1 MTRPKPWYK
10 HGGIITGIVLLLLIL
25 IGGAAAAL
33 VFTQQSPD
41 QPIQFPHRTHVLIGA
56 QCQYCH
62 PAVAFSAEA
71 GLPSTDKCWGCHQ
84 QIERQSEQLDILA
97 SYVESGEPI
106 PWVPVALLP
115 DFIHFNH
122 LTHVDSGIA
131 CETCHGDVSQM
142 TVAEPQTR
150 WNMGWCLECH
160 SRTGEENF
168 VRLSDCATCH
178 Y

>member
-10 HGGIITGIVLLLLIL
+10 HGEYHRDRPAAAHPHRR
-25 IGGAAAAL
+25 AAAAL
-33 VFTQQSPD
+33 VLPAVTGPAD
-41 QPIQFPHRTHVLIGA
+41 PLPHRTHVLIGA